1 MKKKIF
7 NICLLMCLLASCK
20 NTSNSVSPSNSKNS
34 QTSTQTSET
43 SKKSSTTPTP
53 IEYHISKKL
62 DNSKVYI
69 SEDKSFT
76 LPTTFFTE
84 VVDVPYVELTDFY
97 VNFFGTTMMESSTFF
112 SVNSGTVTNTFTNS
126 TLVFDTSN
134 NTISSTDLDQFTN
147 YTNSTKTSLNII
159 STPASTL
166 AKLNEEKTTYTKG
179 KAMTFDLNHYNMN
192 LIKYQNKIYVPFSIL
207 ETTTFTPIFVRFCF
221 NGDDYYF
228 TSSNGFLDSK
238 NKTLTSFG
246 SKYANGSLFKNKT
259 RSTSYA
265 NYFYYSLLFELENY
279 EGHYSRLNIQ
289 NLDTKLKE
297 LGFKDKLLSTD
308 SDIANKAYADVINQV
323 FHDGGHTAFTNRGF
337 TSEYS
342 YDTDEALMKEI
353 LQYDTRYY
361 NTMLTFATLG
371 KQIMD
376 NPPATL
382 EYSTDNET
390 AVIHLT
396 SFTMHGALTLD
407 NIDQDEVSTFSILYH
422 SLKNIT
428 AKTTVKN
435 VIFDVSLN
443 GGGAAA
449 ALAEALSFITD
460 DSIEMTV
467 TNMST
472 GAVLKE
478 AVDID
483 NNLDG
488 NFTDSDSYSGK
499 FNFYILTSGFSFSCA
514 NAFPAI
520 AKEKGYA
527 KIIGKKSGGGDC
539 AVLNGITVD
548 GGNFNMSSNYSITKK
563 DGTDVDSG
571 VDVDYEIEYTNF
583 FNIDYLAN
591 AIKSVK

>member
-1 MKKKIF
+1 MKKKIL
-7 NICLLMCLLASCK
+7 NICLLMCLMTSCK
-20 NTSNSVSPSNSKNS
+20 NTSNTTSPSKTNQSNS
-34 QTSTQTSET
+34 TPTSET
-43 SKKSSTTPTP
+43 SKKSSTSPTPT
-53 IEYHISKKL
+53 EYHVSKKL
-62 DNSKVYI
+62 DTSKVYI
-69 SEDKSFT
+69 SEDKSFA

-84 VVDVPYVELTDFY
+84 VVDVPYVELNDFY
-97 VNFFGTTMMESSTFF
+97 VNFFGTNMMESSTFF

-126 TLVFDTSN
+126 TLIFDTVK
-134 NTISSTDLDQFTN
+134 NTISSSDLDQFTN
-147 YTNSTKTSLNII
+147 FTNSTKTSLNII
-159 STPASTL
+159 STPANNLS
-166 AKLNEEKTTYTKG
+166 KLNEEKTTYKKG

-192 LIKYQNKIYVPFSIL
+192 LIKYQDKIYVPFSIL
-207 ETTTFTPIFVRFCF
+207 ETTSFTPIFVRFAF
-221 NGDDYYF
+221 NGDDYYY
-228 TSSNGFLDSK
+228 TSSTGFLDSK
-238 NKTLTSFG
+238 TKGLTSFG
-246 SKYANGSLFKNKT
+246 TKYANGSLFKNKT
-259 RSTSYA
+259 RSKSYA

-289 NLDTKLKE
+289 NLDEKLSE
-297 LGFKDKLLSTD
+297 LGFKEKLLSTD
-308 SDIANKAYADVINQV
+308 SDVANKAYADVINQV
-323 FHDGGHTAFTNRGF
+323 FHDGGHTVFTNRGF

-342 YDTDEALMKEI
+342 YETDDSLMKEI
-353 LQYDTRYY
+353 LSYDTRYY
-361 NTMLTFATLG
+361 NTMMTFATLG
-371 KQIMD
+371 QQIMD
-376 NPPATL
+376 NPPSTL

-390 AVIHLT
+390 AVIHL
-396 SFTMHGALTLD
+396 SAFTMHNALNLE
-407 NIDQDEVSTFSILYH
+407 NIDEDQTSTFSILYH
-422 SLKNIT
+422 SFKKISE
-428 AKTTVKN
+428 KTTVKN

-443 GGGAAA
+443 GGGAAP

-460 DSIEMTV
+460 DPVELTV

-488 NFTDSDSYSGK
+488 NFTENDSYSGK

-527 KIIGKKSGGGDC
+527 KIIGQKSGGGDC

-563 DGTDVDSG
+563 DGTNVDSG
-571 VDVDYEIEYTNF
+571 VEIDYEIDYSNF
-583 FNIDYLAN
+583 FKIDYLAN

>member
-1 MKKKIF
+1 MKKKLL
-7 NICLLMCLLASCK
+7 NICLLMCLMTSCK
-20 NTSNSVSPSNSKNS
+20 NTSNTTSPSKSNQSN
-34 QTSTQTSET
+34 STQTSET
-43 SKKSSTTPTP
+43 SKKSSTSPTPT
-53 IEYHISKKL
+53 EYHVSKKL
-62 DNSKVYI
+62 DTSKVYI
-69 SEDKSFT
+69 SEDKSFA

-84 VVDVPYVELTDFY
+84 VVDVPYVELNDFY
-97 VNFFGTTMMESSTFF
+97 VNFFGTNMMESSNFF
-112 SVNSGTVTNTFTNS
+112 SVNSGTVTNTFTKS
-126 TLVFDTSN
+126 TLVFDTVK
-134 NTISSTDLDQFTN
+134 NTISSSDLDQFTN
-147 YTNSTKTSLNII
+147 FTNSIKTSLNII
-159 STPASTL
+159 STPANNLS
-166 AKLNEEKTTYTKG
+166 KLNEEKTTYKKG

-192 LIKYQNKIYVPFSIL
+192 LIKYQDKIYVPFSIL
-207 ETTTFTPIFVRFCF
+207 ETTSFTPIFVRFAF
-221 NGDDYYF
+221 NGDDYYY
-228 TSSNGFLDSK
+228 TSSTGFLDSK
-238 NKTLTSFG
+238 TKGLTSFG
-246 SKYANGSLFKNKT
+246 TKYANGSLFKNKT
-259 RSTSYA
+259 RSESYA

-289 NLDTKLKE
+289 NLDEKLSE
-297 LGFKDKLLSTD
+297 LGFKEKLLSTD
-308 SDIANKAYADVINQV
+308 SDVANKAYADVINQV

-342 YDTDEALMKEI
+342 YETDESLMKEI
-353 LQYDTRYY
+353 LNYDTRYY

-371 KQIMD
+371 QQIMD
-376 NPPATL
+376 NPPSTL

-390 AVIHLT
+390 AVIHL
-396 SFTMHGALTLD
+396 SAFTMHNALNLE
-407 NIDQDEVSTFSILYH
+407 NIDEDQISTFSILYH
-422 SLKNIT
+422 SFKKISE
-428 AKTTVKN
+428 KTTVKN

-443 GGGAAA
+443 GGGAAP

-460 DSIEMTV
+460 DPVEMTV

-488 NFTDSDSYSGK
+488 NFTDNDSYSGK

-527 KIIGKKSGGGDC
+527 KIIGQKSGGGDC

-571 VDVDYEIEYTNF
+571 VEVDYEIDYSNF
-583 FNIDYLAN
+583 FKIDYLAN

>member
-1 MKKKIF
+1 MKKKIL
-7 NICLLMCLLASCK
+7 NICLLMCLMTSCK
-20 NTSNSVSPSNSKNS
+20 NTSNTTSPSKTNQSNS
-34 QTSTQTSET
+34 TPTSET
-43 SKKSSTTPTP
+43 SKKSSTSPTPT
-53 IEYHISKKL
+53 EYHVSKKL
-62 DNSKVYI
+62 DTSKVYI

-84 VVDVPYVELTDFY
+84 VVDVPYVELNDFY
-97 VNFFGTTMMESSTFF
+97 VNFFGTNMMESSTFF
-112 SVNSGTVTNTFTNS
+112 SVNSGTVTNTFTKS
-126 TLVFDTSN
+126 TLVFDTVK
-134 NTISSTDLDQFTN
+134 NTISSSDLDQFTN
-147 YTNSTKTSLNII
+147 FTNSTKTSLNII
-159 STPASTL
+159 STPANNLS
-166 AKLNEEKTTYTKG
+166 KLNVEKTTYKKG

-192 LIKYQNKIYVPFSIL
+192 LIKYQDKIYVPFSIL
-207 ETTTFTPIFVRFCF
+207 ETTSFTPIFVRFAF
-221 NGDDYYF
+221 NGDDYYY
-228 TSSNGFLDSK
+228 TSSTGFLDSK
-238 NKTLTSFG
+238 TKGLTSFG
-246 SKYANGSLFKNKT
+246 TKYANGSLFKNKT
-259 RSTSYA
+259 RSKSYA

-289 NLDTKLKE
+289 NLDEKLNE
-297 LGFKDKLLSTD
+297 LGFKEKLLSTD
-308 SDIANKAYADVINQV
+308 SDEANKAYADVINQV

-342 YDTDEALMKEI
+342 YETDESLMKEI
-353 LQYDTRYY
+353 LNYDTRYY
-361 NTMLTFATLG
+361 NTMMTFATLG
-371 KQIMD
+371 QQIMD
-376 NPPATL
+376 NPPSTL

-390 AVIHLT
+390 AVIHL
-396 SFTMHGALTLD
+396 SAFTMHNALNLE
-407 NIDQDEVSTFSILYH
+407 NIDEDQTSTFSILYH
-422 SLKNIT
+422 SFKKISE
-428 AKTTVKN
+428 KTTVKN

-443 GGGAAA
+443 GGGAAP

-460 DSIEMTV
+460 DPVEMTV

-488 NFTDSDSYSGK
+488 NFTDNDSYSGK

-527 KIIGKKSGGGDC
+527 KIIGQKSGGGDC
-539 AVLNGITVD
+539 AVLNGITID

-571 VDVDYEIEYTNF
+571 VEVDYEIDYSNF
-583 FNIDYLAN
+583 FKIDYLAN